1 MRTDASSL
9 AIDTLGL
16 SILASPPPR
25 SLAITHWDFSIF
37 TAFDGQ
43 DIEGARPD
51 VAFFPNGLAGT
62 PFAWRRLAPHPLYTG
77 RPFRA
82 ENIPQLSLKDQFVG
96 GAIAL
101 AQHKVPILFEPPNI
115 FAPSGAPVSGIFT
128 VLWPGRRAPSSD
140 PSFGER
146 LLPYIAEAGKRYPL
160 GDEDAGGAE
169 LRRVFLDRAQA
180 MLMRR
185 DYAGATEQFR
195 AALWFLPPKLLE
207 LIEIPGPPV
216 APRAKIVFTN
226 SYFVYGMTR
235 GDTIRALSVVLASSG
250 AEPAAVALLKAQIA
264 EGDEASQRQL
274 DAIEA
279 VTAN

>member
-1 MRTDASSL
+1 MT
-9 AIDTLGL
+9 
-16 SILASPPPR
+16 
-25 SLAITHWDFSIF
+25 
-37 TAFDGQ
+37 
-43 DIEGARPD
+43 
-51 VAFFPNGLAGT
+51 
-62 PFAWRRLAPHPLYTG
+62 
-77 RPFRA
+77 
-82 ENIPQLSLKDQFVG
+82 
-96 GAIAL
+96 
-101 AQHKVPILFEPPNI
+101 
-115 FAPSGAPVSGIFT
+115 T
-128 VLWPGRRAPSSD
+128 VLEDGRSVCPSSHVGMEVM
-140 PSFGER
+140 PVYALNRER
-146 LLPYIAEAGKRYPL
+146 ARD
-160 GDEDAGGAE
+160 GDEGGAE